1 MSYEKAREVKR
12 RVEAQLMSIANVVGI
27 GVGLRQIGEEYS
39 DEVAIIVMVRKKLD
53 EAELKPEDIVPEEI
67 DGIFVDVQEVG
78 ELQAGV

>member
-12 RVEAQLMSIANVVGI
+12 RVEAQLMSIANVVGV
-27 GVGLRQIGEEYS
+27 GVGLRQIGDEYS